1 MKKPETI
8 DEYIAA
14 YPPPVQ
20 LLLEHLRET
29 IHSAAPNAEET
40 ISYGMPAFKQKKCW
54 CILLPIRN
62 ISDFTLHH
70 PALKLSKRILSTTNG
85 RKEPFSFQL
94 TNPFL

>member
-40 ISYGMPAFKQKKCW
+40 ISYG
-54 CILLPIRN
+54 N